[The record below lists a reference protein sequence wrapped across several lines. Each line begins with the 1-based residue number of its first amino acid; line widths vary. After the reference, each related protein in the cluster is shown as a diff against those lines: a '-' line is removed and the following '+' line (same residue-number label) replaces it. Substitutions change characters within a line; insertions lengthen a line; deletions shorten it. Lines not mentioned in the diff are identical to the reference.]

1 MVPWVMEPLEEHS
14 LIQPTKGSCGCW
26 QSWIGGWGVERGPL
40 GRRRKQGR
48 WRCLGGGEGGPAG
61 SVPLHPSPAQGS
73 VMPVGAEPQ
82 EVVASEM
89 LWVTGDNELKQQRGH
104 WLLEWGSVRVQ
115 RQAGCWYPCPSQVV
129 PSWLQRACQ
138 TQPELCLP
146 SQHWARTWGV
156 WGVSWLDQR
165 GTQTQS

>member
-1 MVPWVMEPLEEHS
+1 
-14 LIQPTKGSCGCW
+14 
-26 QSWIGGWGVERGPL
+26 
-40 GRRRKQGR
+40 
-48 WRCLGGGEGGPAG
+48 
-61 SVPLHPSPAQGS
+61 
-73 VMPVGAEPQ
+73 MPVGAEPQ